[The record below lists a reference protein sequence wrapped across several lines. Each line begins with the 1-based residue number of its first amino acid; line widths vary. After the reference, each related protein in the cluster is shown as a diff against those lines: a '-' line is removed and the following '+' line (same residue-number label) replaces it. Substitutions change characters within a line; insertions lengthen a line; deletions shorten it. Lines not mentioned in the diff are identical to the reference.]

1 MLITYNEN
9 SIKYNDN
16 AVTYNGETGN
26 ILKTN
31 YFRSS
36 LIISTDFTGDASLKS
51 IESLIFTGDANLK
64 DTIAGIFTG
73 DSNLKVTGTGTFT
86 GDTNIQKIGV
96 IGFAGTITLNSDQQ
110 TYGYGLSEDMEF
122 PLDVAPNGTEYPLD
136 L

>member
-31 YFRSS
+31 YFQSF
-36 LIISTDFTGDASLKS
+36 LIISADFTGDASLKS

-73 DSNLKVTGTGTFT
+73 DSNLKVIGTGTFT
-86 GDTNIQKIGV
+86 SDSNLLKISI
-96 IGFAGTITLNSDQQ
+96 IGFAGIITLNNDQQ
-110 TYGYGLSEDMEF
+110 TYGFGLAENIELPVDILSNN
-122 PLDVAPNGTEYPLD
+122 L
-136 L
+136 